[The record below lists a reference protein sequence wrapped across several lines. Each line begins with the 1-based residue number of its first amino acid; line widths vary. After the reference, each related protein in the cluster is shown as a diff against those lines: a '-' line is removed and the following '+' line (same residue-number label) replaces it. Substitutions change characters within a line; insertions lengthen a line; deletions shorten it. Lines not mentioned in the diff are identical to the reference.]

1 MARSL
6 LAFVCIASLAPCV
19 ASAQS
24 DVDMGTVANIRSF
37 QSKLFSAFDSKNIG
51 FLSAPIET
59 HWCRDD
65 TLNSFPWQEVFI
77 EALLRKWGLQKDRL
91 EPISNEARSL
101 VLEQF
106 LPLAYEMAEA
116 GDGACSL
123 RTFYTVS
130 NKLMPDEQER
140 LRKWLPTVHP
150 PGAHAQSG
158 WSRPKSQQP
167 EAPPAGQL
175 RAVQRAPDFPV
186 RRIAAPA
193 PADGA
198 ADAIPASPSTASAST
213 EQVPLPQPRPAQD
226 MSDFCAMGLR
236 PGSRGEAVI
245 AVQRALVTLKLLP
258 EKSVTGLFGPK
269 TVQAIQRMQKKGDAR
284 RPGIMSPQTCA
295 RLNTT
300 YAAAEAARSFK

>member
-19 ASAQS
+19 ASAQT
-24 DVDMGTVANIRSF
+24 DADKGTVVNIRSF
-37 QSKLFSAFDSKNIG
+37 QSKMFSAFDSKNVG

-65 TLNSFPWQEVFI
+65 TLNGFPWHEVFV
-77 EALLRKWGLQKDRL
+77 ETLLRKWGLQKDKL

-106 LPLAYEMAEA
+106 FPLAYEIAEA
-116 GDGACSL
+116 DDGTCSL

-140 LRKWLPTVHP
+140 LRKWLPTVRAA
-150 PGAHAQSG
+150 GAHAQSAR
-158 WSRPKSQQP
+158 SRPKSQQQG
-167 EAPPAGQL
+167 APPAVQH
-175 RAVQRAPDFPV
+175 RPMQRAPDLSV
-186 RRIAAPA
+186 QRIAVPA

-198 ADAIPASPSTASAST
+198 ADHIPASPAAASAST
-213 EQVPLPQPRPAQD
+213 ALVPLPQPHPTQD

-236 PGSRGEAVI
+236 PGSRGEAVM
-245 AVQRALVTLKLLP
+245 ALQRTLVTLKLLP
-258 EKSVTGLFGPK
+258 EKSVTGLFGSQ
-269 TVQAIQRMQKKGDAR
+269 TLQAIRRLQKKGDAR
-284 RPGIMSPQTCA
+284 SPGIMSPQTCA
-295 RLNTT
+295 RLNAT
-300 YAAAEAARSFK
+300 YAAAEAARSSK